1 MNLLKVIKS
10 NQFAL
15 WVAVLSVIVQSFHSY
30 TAFYNTSSLAG
41 TGWGIAQ
48 AVLFAIVID
57 MAILFYTVRQRKDI
71 AMYAAFVMV
80 VINSYYYYQH
90 LGLSFQFVFGCFL
103 SLIIPTS
110 VYFYSEEIKDDAP
123 SITEEER
130 DRVNKLKVAYDEAI
144 RLRDLAFQSESNTK
158 IALQNEIKT
167 LRMDN
172 FDLRKRMGGMSVDE
186 INRARVGNY
195 SQPEDKSLL
204 NIQESEEKTFP
215 VVSTDRPVK

>member
-110 VYFYSEEIKDDAP
+110 VYFYSEEIKDDETN
-123 SITEEER
+123 SKDLHIKELTGLLSDTR
-130 DRVNKLKVAYDEAI
+130 DKY
-144 RLRDLAFQSESNTK
+144 TK
-158 IALQNEIKT
+158 EIIALRNS
-167 LRMDN
+167 N
-172 FDLRKRMGGMSVDE
+172 FELRKRMGGMSVE
-186 INRARVGNY
+186 ELNLAHESARNVGSY
-195 SQPEDKSLL
+195 SKAIESLPDDKSLL
-204 NIQESEEKTFP
+204 NIQEPEEKAFP
-215 VVSTDRPVK
+215 IVSTDRPVK